1 MLINAFIAGLVWS
14 ALWIVY
20 VFLILKRYPWEMLHD
35 YPEDIQK
42 ASALPEPFP
51 EQKKQAKIFGSV
63 GGIVIFGVLLL
74 FGLLHFSGEAVSF
87 WSVLIYI
94 FIVAMTWNVADLI
107 VMDFLIICTITPKW
121 VMIDGTEGCKGYHDY
136 LFHFKGFLIGCVYT
150 AIMAVI
156 FSGIDFAVL
165 NFIIWK

>member
-1 MLINAFIAGLVWS
+1 MLINAFIAGFVWS
-14 ALWIVY
+14 ALWMVY
-20 VFLILKRYPWEMLHD
+20 VFLILKHYPWEILHD
-35 YPEDIQK
+35 YPEDIQE
-42 ASALPEPFP
+42 ASVLPEPSS

-74 FGLLHFSGEAVSF
+74 FGLIHFSGGAVSF
-87 WSVLIYI
+87 WSVLAYI
-94 FIVAMTWNVADLI
+94 FIIAMTWNIADLI

-121 VMIDGTEGCKGYHDY
+121 VVIDGTEGCKGYHDY

-165 NFIIWK
+165 HFIIWK

>member
-20 VFLILKRYPWEMLHD
+20 VFLILKRCPWEMLHD
-35 YPEDIQK
+35 YPEEIQK
-42 ASALPEPFP
+42 ASALPEPSP
-51 EQKKQAKIFGSV
+51 EQKKQAKIFSSV

-74 FGLLHFSGEAVSF
+74 FGLLHFSGRAVSF

-94 FIVAMTWNVADLI
+94 FIVAMTWNTADLI

-121 VMIDGTEGCKGYHDY
+121 VVIEGTEGCKGYHDY
-136 LFHFKGFLIGCVYT
+136 LFHFKGFVIGCVYT

-156 FSGIDFAVL
+156 FSGIDFTIL
-165 NFIIWK
+165 HFIIWK